1 MITAGFWVLGASLWM
16 QIGYM
21 GATLERISTRVDGG
35 PRGLR
40 QLLAFGAGRCSKGRT
55 STTRGSSLVNLN
67 PPVWTVLISPLGLL
81 EPLTAY
87 RVFVL
92 ISLVI
97 VVAYLAWTVE
107 ELRLRPGWTAVGV
120 VMLFLSSPLLATLA
134 LGQVYPVLA
143 LGLVAAWVADRRERQ
158 EVSGAALG
166 LVVALKPSLLPVL
179 LWPLVRRRWRALV
192 AAVVSGAVAT
202 LVGVVVLGPGAT
214 LDYIGVLRDRS
225 VSAYWDNASLP
236 SAAARLFTENPY
248 AQNVATLP
256 WMVPVGYALGIAAI
270 VLTAMRVRHG
280 PEVGLWVL
288 VAASL
293 LASPIAWHN
302 YLVLLGPGIL
312 LLLARGMAAPAFL
325 LLALQSIPAQWPL
338 HLEREGHG
346 RGVAGDDALPVH
358 PDRALARPP
367 GRDEGAARGAGQRSP
382 GDAGTRALKR
392 GILPFGYRDPVL
404 PNGKVEEMAETLM
417 QRIVEALPFLDR
429 IADAVQPKVQEAVDA
444 GGTTAR
450 NVLDGVWLEAPLH
463 PALTDVPI
471 GAWTAALVFDGL
483 DLATGRSP

>member
-1 MITAGFWVLGASLWM
+1 VRKSGGSAGWDAVVFTAGFWVLAASLWM

-21 GATLERISTRVDGG
+21 GAALSRIATDSMEVHADFDSFWRSARAMLEGG
-35 PRGLR
+35 DIYDTGVE
-40 QLLAFGAGRCSKGRT
+40 
-55 STTRGSSLVNLN
+55 LVNLN

-92 ISLVI
+92 VSLV
-97 VVAYLAWTVE
+97 VVIGYLAWTVE

-120 VMLFLSSPLLATLA
+120 VMLLLSSPLLATLA

-143 LGLVAAWVADRRERQ
+143 LGLVVSWMADRRRRQ

-179 LWPLVRRRWRALV
+179 LWPLVRRRWRAVGAALV
-192 AAVVSGAVAT
+192 AGGVAT
-202 LVGVVVLGPGAT
+202 LVGVIVLGPGAT
-214 LDYIGVLRDRS
+214 WDYVGVLRDRS
-225 VSAYWDNASLP
+225 VSPYWDNASLP
-236 SAAARLFTENPY
+236 AAAARLFTENSY
-248 AQNVATLP
+248 AQNIATLP
-256 WMVPVGYALGIAAI
+256 WMVPVGYALGVAAI
-270 VLTAMRVRHG
+270 LLSAMRVRHG

-338 HLEREGHG
+338 LWNQKSTVMASLAMTLYLYIL
-346 RGVAGDDALPVH
+346 VAHWLAL
-358 PDRALARPP
+358 LAATKEPSILN
-367 GRDEGAARGAGQRSP
+367 EGA
-382 GDAGTRALKR
+382 
-392 GILPFGYRDPVL
+392 
-404 PNGKVEEMAETLM
+404 
-417 QRIVEALPFLDR
+417 
-429 IADAVQPKVQEAVDA
+429 
-444 GGTTAR
+444 GG
-450 NVLDGVWLEAPLH
+450 G
-463 PALTDVPI
+463 
-471 GAWTAALVFDGL
+471 
-483 DLATGRSP
+483 

>member
-1 MITAGFWVLGASLWM
+1 VSKGGRSAGWDAVMFTAGFGVLAASLWM

-21 GATLERISTRVDGG
+21 GAALSRIATGSMEVHVDFDSFWHSARAMLEGQDIYDTGVE
-35 PRGLR
+35 
-40 QLLAFGAGRCSKGRT
+40 
-55 STTRGSSLVNLN
+55 LVNLN

-92 ISLVI
+92 VSLV
-97 VVAYLAWTVE
+97 VVIGYLAWTVE

-120 VMLFLSSPLLATLA
+120 AMLLLSSPLLATLA

-143 LGLVAAWVADRRERQ
+143 LGLVVSWMEDRRGRQ

-179 LWPLVRRRWRALV
+179 LWPLVRRRWRAVVAALV
-192 AAVVSGAVAT
+192 AGGVAT
-202 LVGVVVLGPGAT
+202 LVGVIVLGPGAT
-214 LDYIGVLRDRS
+214 LDYVGVLRDRS
-225 VSAYWDNASLP
+225 VSPYWDNASLP
-236 SAAARLFTENPY
+236 AAAARLFTENSY
-248 AQNVATLP
+248 AQNIATLP

-270 VLTAMRVRHG
+270 LLSAMRVRHG

-302 YLVLLGPGIL
+302 YLVLLGPGVL

-338 HLEREGHG
+338 LWNQRGTLMASLALTLYLYILIAHWLVLLAATKEPSIVREG
-346 RGVAGDDALPVH
+346 
-358 PDRALARPP
+358 
-367 GRDEGAARGAGQRSP
+367 
-382 GDAGTRALKR
+382 
-392 GILPFGYRDPVL
+392 
-404 PNGKVEEMAETLM
+404 
-417 QRIVEALPFLDR
+417 
-429 IADAVQPKVQEAVDA
+429 A
-444 GGTTAR
+444 GG
-450 NVLDGVWLEAPLH
+450 G
-463 PALTDVPI
+463 
-471 GAWTAALVFDGL
+471 
-483 DLATGRSP
+483 